1 VHDNGVG
8 QNFYDCS
15 VLGVPGRASTY
26 NFGLAKEAAAAA
38 SGTNLVVSSCPGG
51 EVLGAHTPR
60 GYAYWGY
67 SGSIAGYVNLS
78 GAPACP
84 QTSGPASPTWG

>member
-26 NFGLAKEAAAAA
+26 NFSLAKEAAAAA
-38 SGTNLVVSSCPGG
+38 SGTKLVVSSCPGG
-51 EVLGAHTPR
+51 EVLGASTPH

-67 SGSIAGYVNLS
+67 TGSIAGYVKLS
-78 GAPACP
+78 GAPECP
-84 QTSGPASPTWG
+84 SVTSPTWD